1 MSPNPTDQGRP
12 DPTTGFKYGNFQALG
27 IRNCI
32 KRFGKFGKHLQF
44 APAPNPCTGR
54 KLQKSSFSCFCQ
66 GGLILTQPILKNA
79 SLLRRKRLRWLRVNI
94 EEKSNSLHVILST
107 AARKYK
113 HCGSAIYHPEKTTQ
127 QKHLISRGHPWLS
140 SLFVSRWN
148 PSKEVHSEQQECL
161 HRGWK
166 NIFQAEKP
174 AVHHHQAT
182 PFTFNT
188 IVHCYHLLATI
199 KLGVAIA

>member
-1 MSPNPTDQGRP
+1 MGTSKHWESGTASNVL
-12 DPTTGFKYGNFQALG
+12 GNLVNTCNLLLPQ
-27 IRNCI
+27 IRAPGESCKKVAFLVFATQWIN
-32 KRFGKFGKHLQF
+32 FGQ
-44 APAPNPCTGR
+44 
-54 KLQKSSFSCFCQ
+54 SQ

-79 SLLRRKRLRWLRVNI
+79 SLLRRKHLRWLRVNI